1 MKRVSDVQAKKSL
14 RAANEERQYGNNAVP
29 RFGTCAGKIIDLFA
43 QYVEDEMKI
52 PPKGGRGCRVQKE
65 HIDLCFGKFYQ
76 AMREFMDSENPQQKV
91 LVKKEK
97 EYVKETVVLDASL
110 KEEVERLS
118 VIVENSKQAWEDDS
132 SLYQDMV
139 NRINEL
145 DLHLADEERNKKL
158 GDE

>member
-1 MKRVSDVQAKKSL
+1 MKRVSDVQSKKSL
-14 RAANEERQYGNNAVP
+14 RAANEERQYGHNAVP
-29 RFGTCAGKIIDLFA
+29 RFGNCAGKIIDLFA
-43 QYVEDEMKI
+43 QYVEDSMTV

-145 DLHLADEERNKKL
+145 ELHLADEERNKKL